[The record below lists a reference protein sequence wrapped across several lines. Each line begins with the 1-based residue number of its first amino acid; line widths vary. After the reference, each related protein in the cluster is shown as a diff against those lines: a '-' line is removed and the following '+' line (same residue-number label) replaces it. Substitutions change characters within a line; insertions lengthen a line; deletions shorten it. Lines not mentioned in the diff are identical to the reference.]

1 MTRPE
6 IPAAGVAMWRPVAQ
20 GDAGGLEVCLV
31 HRPKYD
37 DWSLP
42 KGKLDPG
49 EHVLAGA
56 VREVLEETGHRV
68 VLGRPLP
75 SQRYPVG
82 EADKVVHYWAARAD
96 DSAPEWPGTAEIDLV
111 EFLPVPEA
119 LERLTHPRDAELVA
133 GVAADPAPTV
143 PLVVLRH
150 GKAVGR
156 GSFDGP
162 DMERPLDRRGVAQ
175 ADRLAVLLG
184 CYGVSRVVSSDATR
198 CVDTV
203 RPYATSTR
211 RTVELEPV
219 VSELGHEQQP
229 DQAAGVVAG
238 LLAAGEPTVVC
249 SHRPVLPALFAAV
262 AERARCEVPA
272 DPTLPPG
279 GFVVLHHRH
288 GVVVACE
295 RHEL

>member
-1 MTRPE
+1 MSRGV
-6 IPAAGVAMWRPVAQ
+6 IQAAGVVLWRPSRDGA
-20 GDAGGLEVCLV
+20 GLEVCLV

-42 KGKLDPG
+42 KGKVDPG
-49 EHVLAGA
+49 EHLLACA

-75 SQRYPVG
+75 DQRYPVG
-82 EADKVVHYWAARAD
+82 PDDKVVHYWAALAD
-96 DSAPEWPGTAEIDLV
+96 DSAPPWQGTVEIDQA
-111 EFLPVPEA
+111 EFLPVPAA

-150 GKAVGR
+150 GKAMSRSGWT
-156 GSFDGP
+156 GP
-162 DMERPLDRRGVAQ
+162 DPERPLERRGVAQ

-184 CYGVSRVVSSDATR
+184 CYGLARIVSSDAAR

-211 RTVELEPV
+211 RTVELEPG
-219 VSELGHEQQP
+219 VSEIGHEQHP
-229 DQAAGVVAG
+229 D
-238 LLAAGEPTVVC
+238 LAAEVVQALLSAAEPTVLC
-249 SHRPVLPALFAAV
+249 SHRPVLPTLFEAV
-262 AERARCEVPA
+262 REHARCDVPA
-272 DPTLPPG
+272 EPTLPPG
-279 GFVVLHHRH
+279 GFVVLHHRD
-288 GVVVACE
+288 GIVVAAE